1 MFHYVYVLQSKS
13 DQNFY
18 TGVTENLRQRLRDH
32 NYGRVDSTKDRRPL
46 RLIYFEGCLTK
57 KDATKREEYLKT
69 AWGKRYIK
77 NRIRNYL
84 KLC

>member
-1 MFHYVYVLQSKS
+1 MFYYVYVLQSKL

-18 TGVTENLRQRLRDH
+18 TGVTEDLRKRLEDH
-32 NYGRVDSTKDRRPL
+32 NYGRVSSTKNRRPL
-46 RLIYFEGCLTK
+46 NLVYFEGCLSK
-57 KDATKREEYLKT
+57 KDATKRERYLKT
-69 AWGKRYIK
+69 AWGKRFIK

>member
-1 MFHYVYVLQSKS
+1 MFYYIYVLQSKQ

-18 TGVTENLRQRLRDH
+18 TGVTENLRERLKDH
-32 NYGRVDSTKDRRPL
+32 NYGRVSSTKNRRPL
-46 RLIYFEGCLTK
+46 KLVYFEGCLSK
-57 KDATKREEYLKT
+57 KDVTKRERYLKT
-69 AWGKRYIK
+69 AWGKRFIK